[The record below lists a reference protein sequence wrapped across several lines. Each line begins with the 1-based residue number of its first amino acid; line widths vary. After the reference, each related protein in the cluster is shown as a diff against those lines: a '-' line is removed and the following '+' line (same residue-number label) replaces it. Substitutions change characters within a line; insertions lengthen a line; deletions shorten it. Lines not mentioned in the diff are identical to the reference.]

1 MTQLHEVT
9 AGARTAGR
17 ALTALPGP
25 CGWPLVGNLFQL
37 TVTQLPTILEHWA
50 DTYGP
55 LYTFRLGRK
64 PVVVLAA
71 PDLIQAV
78 LRQRPETFRR
88 MGVIAR
94 VLEDIGGH
102 GLFAAEGTAWRRQ
115 RRVVMPAVSL
125 PQVRQFFPILT
136 AVTAGLKTRWDRA
149 ARTGAVVDMPADLLR
164 FTVEVITRMTFGD
177 DLPHELAG
185 LPQHLGQILAL
196 INRRIMAPWPAW
208 QILTRPADRAVE
220 RAIAALRTA
229 LATALAQCR
238 ARVAQAPTGATPPTT
253 LVEAMLAARDEV
265 GTAWREDEILG
276 NVFTLV
282 VAGTETT
289 ANTLAWMMHFLTDNP
304 AVQRTMQQE
313 ADAVLGEAR
322 LLPEFQAHER
332 LRYIEA
338 AAHETLRLK
347 SVAPVLSME
356 PMQAVE
362 VGGLHLP
369 AGTAVFLLTRYGGL
383 HESAFTNA
391 GQFQPE
397 RWLTAPLEP
406 RTGHTPQALMP
417 FGGGPR
423 VCPGRHLALLEIK
436 TVMAM
441 LGRNFTLT
449 TPVGT
454 PPVGE
459 HFAFTLKPTHL
470 RLQIRHREREQQT
483 GASR

>member
-1 MTQLHEVT
+1 MTQRHE
-9 AGARTAGR
+9 ATAGR
-17 ALTALPGP
+17 PLTTLPGP
-25 CGWPLVGNLFQL
+25 RGWPLVGNLFQL
-37 TVTQLPTILEHWA
+37 TVTQLPTLLEQWA

-55 LYTFRLGRK
+55 VYTFRLGRK

-88 MGVIAR
+88 MDTIAR
-94 VLEDIGGH
+94 VLEDLGGH

-125 PQVRQFFPILT
+125 PQVREFFPILT

-149 ARTGAVVDMPADLLR
+149 GRTGAVVDMAAELLR
-164 FTVEVITRMTFGD
+164 FTVDVITRVTFGD

-208 QILTRPADRAVE
+208 QLLTRPADRAVE

-238 ARVAQAPTGATPPTT
+238 ARGAQAPMAATPPST
-253 LVEAMLAARDEV
+253 LVEALLAARDEA
-265 GTAWREDEILG
+265 GTALSDDEILG
-276 NVFTLV
+276 NVLTLV

-289 ANTLAWMMHFLTDNP
+289 ANTLAWMMHFLTDYP
-304 AVQRTMQQE
+304 AVQCTLQQE

-322 LLPEFQAHER
+322 LLPDFQAQEQ

-338 AAHETLRLK
+338 VAYETLRLK
-347 SVAPVLSME
+347 SVAPLLCLE

-369 AGTAVFLLTRYGGL
+369 AGTAVFLLTRYGGR
-383 HESAFTNA
+383 HEPAFTDA
-391 GQFQPE
+391 SQFQPE
-397 RWLTAPLEP
+397 RWLTASAEP
-406 RTGHTPQALMP
+406 RPGHTPQALMP
-417 FGGGPR
+417 FGSGPR

-441 LGRNFTLT
+441 LGRNFTLMK
-449 TPVGT
+449 PEGT

-459 HFAFTLKPTHL
+459 QFAFTMKPTHL
-470 RLQIRHREREQQT
+470 RLQVRHRER
-483 GASR
+483 A

>member
-9 AGARTAGR
+9 AGARTTGR
-17 ALTALPGP
+17 ALTTLPGP
-25 CGWPLVGNLFQL
+25 RGLPLVGNLFQL
-37 TVTQLPTILEHWA
+37 KVTQLPTILEHWA

-115 RRVVMPAVSL
+115 RRVVMPALST
-125 PQVRQFFPILT
+125 PQVRQFFPTLT
-136 AVTAGLKTRWDRA
+136 TVTAGLKSRWARA
-149 ARTGAVVDMPADLLR
+149 ARTGEVVDMPTDLLR
-164 FTVEVITRMTFGD
+164 YTVEVVTRVTFGD
-177 DLPHELAG
+177 DLTHELAG
-185 LPQHLGQILAL
+185 LPQHVGQIFAL
-196 INRRIMAPWPAW
+196 TNRRILAPWPAW

-220 RAIAALRTA
+220 RAIAAVRTA
-229 LATALAQCR
+229 LSTALAQCR
-238 ARVAQAPTGATPPTT
+238 ARGASAPTGATPPTT
-253 LVEAMLAARDEV
+253 LVEALLAAHDDA
-265 GTAWREDEILG
+265 GTALREDEILG

-289 ANTLAWMMHFLTDNP
+289 ANTLAWMMHFLVDCP
-304 AVQRTMQQE
+304 AVQRTLQQE

-322 LLPEFQAHER
+322 VLPDVQTQER
-332 LRYIEA
+332 LRYIDA
-338 AAHETLRLK
+338 VAQETLRLK
-347 SVAPVLSME
+347 AVAPVLSME
-356 PMQAVE
+356 PLQAME
-362 VGGLHLP
+362 IGGLHLP

-383 HESAFTNA
+383 HEPAFTNA

-397 RWLTAPLEP
+397 RWLTASLEP
-406 RTGHTPQALMP
+406 RTGHTPQAFMP

-423 VCPGRHLALLEIK
+423 VCPGRHLALLEIT

-449 TPVGT
+449 KPVDA
-454 PPVGE
+454 PPVRE
-459 HFAFTLKPTHL
+459 HFAFTMKPIHL
-470 RLQIRHREREQQT
+470 RLQLRPR
-483 GASR
+483 A